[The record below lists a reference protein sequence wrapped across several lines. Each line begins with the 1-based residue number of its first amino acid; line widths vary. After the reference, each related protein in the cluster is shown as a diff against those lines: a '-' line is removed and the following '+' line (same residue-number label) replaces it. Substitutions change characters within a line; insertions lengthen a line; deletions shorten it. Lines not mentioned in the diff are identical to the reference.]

1 MDVKMEN
8 FLENIKS
15 LPPDISIKILELS
28 KSASETQRQELANAH
43 ENNKIILEQRGLQ
56 LNREY
61 ILKKWSLIISLII
74 TMIAIIG
81 GIYLVMMQHENAG
94 MAAIVSGA
102 GLSIA
107 DAIRKRAEKLFSSEE
122 GVSLAETIAPKS

>member
-1 MDVKMEN
+1 MEN

-28 KSASETQRQELANAH
+28 KSASETQRQELANTH